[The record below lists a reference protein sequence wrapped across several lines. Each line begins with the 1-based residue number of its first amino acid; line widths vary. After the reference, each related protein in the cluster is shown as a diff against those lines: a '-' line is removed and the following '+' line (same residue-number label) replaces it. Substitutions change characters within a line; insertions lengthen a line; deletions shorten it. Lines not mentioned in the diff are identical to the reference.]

1 MEVLEYIR
9 KDVDFQIVS
18 TNDGKDFM
26 TLEYLD
32 GLIYETCQLY
42 KKLRI
47 AELENL
53 INVSSQWIESRV
65 KILCKKHDLYFQN
78 NQFLTKEYISKIL

>member
-32 GLIYETCQLY
+32 SLIYETC
-42 KKLRI
+42 
-47 AELENL
+47 
-53 INVSSQWIESRV
+53 
-65 KILCKKHDLYFQN
+65 
-78 NQFLTKEYISKIL
+78 